1 MLFSASLLLLCIAP
15 ARVMALASP
24 MPSPTP
30 DEVIDAISD
39 KAIEFAELMA
49 AHLKNN
55 LGDGGLRDLAF
66 PCEEELHN
74 IKRHFPDCVGIWA
87 ERANTTNI
95 TSGWALSSAEC
106 TPSCQSV
113 FASVAA
119 LSSEQCLTSTHM
131 PAGITTLAQSL
142 DAYCTSALPH
152 VIDIAAAPNAE
163 SMKAESAEYLDLYL
177 PTWTV
182 RLLMLPIGA
191 IIDGYWRA
199 AELL

>member
-1 MLFSASLLLLCIAP
+1 
-15 ARVMALASP
+15 
-24 MPSPTP
+24 
-30 DEVIDAISD
+30 
-39 KAIEFAELMA
+39 MA
-49 AHLKNN
+49 AHLKSN
-55 LGDGGLRDLAF
+55 LGDGSLRGLAF

-131 PAGITTLAQSL
+131 PAGIRRSRSRLTRTACLHCPTSLTLPL
-142 DAYCTSALPH
+142 H
-152 VIDIAAAPNAE
+152 
-163 SMKAESAEYLDLYL
+163 
-177 PTWTV
+177 
-182 RLLMLPIGA
+182 LMRRP
-191 IIDGYWRA
+191 
-199 AELL
+199 